1 MNKSNYRKNRRKDL
15 WKERESNGFCIY
27 CGENSPSGNKK
38 GCEKCLSDKSKKNSE
53 YSKRNGDKVR
63 QYNLLLKHTVI
74 EKYGG
79 KCACCGESQ
88 ILFLTI
94 DHKNNDGNIDRS
106 ENYESSISF
115 YLNLKREA
123 TRNDIQ
129 VLCFNCNMG
138 KAINGGVCPHVKIN
152 RILLPV
158 YDRRHDP
165 QFDTRLKIVWPN
177 DDELIKMCN
186 DTSTSEVAK
195 KLGVDFSAVSGRLKR
210 RNKYDLVNK
219 RGGGRK
225 MGEENSSA
233 KLKNENIMCIKEE
246 YKRGESRKNLS
257 KKYNVSISLI
267 DKIINGDVWRH
278 L

>member
-1 MNKSNYRKNRRKDL
+1 MNKSNYRKNRRKEI
-15 WKERESNGFCIY
+15 WKERESNNLCIY
-27 CGENSPSGNKK
+27 CGKNYPSENKK
-38 GCEKCLSDKSKKNSE
+38 GCENCLTDKSKKSIE
-53 YSKRNGDKVR
+53 YSKKNGDRVR
-63 QYNLLLKHTVI
+63 QYNLLIKHTVI

-106 ENYESSISF
+106 ENYESSGSF
-115 YLNLKREA
+115 YLKLKRDPI
-123 TRNDIQ
+123 RSDIQ

-138 KAINGGVCPHVKIN
+138 KSINGGDCPHVKIN
-152 RILLPV
+152 RILLSV

-177 DDELIKMCN
+177 DEELIKMCN
-186 DTSTSEVAK
+186 ETSTSEVAK
-195 KLGVDFSAVSGRLKR
+195 KLGVNFSAVSGRLKR

-219 RGGGRK
+219 KSGGKK
-225 MGEENSSA
+225 MGEENAAS
-233 KLKNENIMCIKEE
+233 KLKKENIMSIKEE
-246 YKRGESRKNLS
+246 HKKGISRKNLS
-257 KKYNVSISLI
+257 KKYNVSTSLI
-267 DKIINGDVWRH
+267 DKIINGDVWKH